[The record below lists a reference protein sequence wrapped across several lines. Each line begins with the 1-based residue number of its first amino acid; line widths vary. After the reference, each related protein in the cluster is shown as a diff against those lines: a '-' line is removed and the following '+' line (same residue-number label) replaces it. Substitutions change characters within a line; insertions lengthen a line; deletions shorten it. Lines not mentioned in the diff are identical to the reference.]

1 MTMSADGRIRMII
14 DTDGG
19 VDDAVAILWAATSP
33 QVDLIG
39 ISVVHGNVPMRQAGQ
54 NVCRILEL
62 AGRSD
67 VPVALGEA
75 DPYPSAPHLRPADF
89 VHGADGLGNTNY
101 PEPVLAPTGEHGVD
115 LLLRLVAAHPGEVSL
130 VTIGPLTNVARAI
143 TRDPGFAPQVRE
155 LVVMGGAVTV
165 PGNALPAAEANIAHD
180 PEAAAIVVRAQ
191 WSQPP
196 LLVGLDITH
205 LATFTPGMLAAIEG
219 SEQRYARYLAAPLRF
234 YSDAG
239 GTFCAPGEFPCHDL
253 LAVLAACMPLVDA
266 DVLPLAVQHTLGPA
280 LGATVADL
288 RQPYF
293 ARKGPQSI
301 QSEDMGFSDW
311 RIGLR
316 VDVAAFRREISA
328 LFGI

>member
-1 MTMSADGRIRMII
+1 MKNTRVKMII

-33 QVDLIG
+33 DVELLG

-62 AGRSD
+62 AGRTD

-101 PEPVLAPTGEHGVD
+101 PEPSMAPTTEHGVD
-115 LLLRLVAAHPGEVSL
+115 LLLRIVASYPGDVSV

-143 TRDPGFAPQVRE
+143 ARDASFASSVRE

-180 PEAAAIVVRAQ
+180 PEAASIVVRGA
-191 WSQPP
+191 WSRPP
-196 LLVGLDITH
+196 LLVGLDVTH
-205 LATFTPGMLAAIEG
+205 LATFTPAMLAAIEA
-219 SEQRYARYLAAPLRF
+219 SPHPYATYLAAPLRF

-253 LAVLAACMPLVDA
+253 LAVLAACMPVVDA
-266 DVLPLAVQHTLGPA
+266 DVLPLAVQHTPGPA
-280 LGATVADL
+280 LGATIADL
-288 RQPYF
+288 RVPFF
-293 ARKGPQSI
+293 ARKGAQSI

-316 VDVAAFRREISA
+316 VDVEVFRREIRA
-328 LFGI
+328 LFAI

>member
-1 MTMSADGRIRMII
+1 MTVSADGRVTMII

-101 PEPVLAPTGEHGVD
+101 PEPALAPTDEHGVD
-115 LLLRLVAAHPGEVSL
+115 LLLRLVSERPGEVSL

-143 TRDPGFAPQVRE
+143 TRDAAFASRVRE
-155 LVVMGGAVTV
+155 LVVMGGAVAV

-180 PEAAAIVVRAQ
+180 PEAAAIVVRAP

-196 LLVGLDITH
+196 LLVGLDVTH
-205 LATFTPGMLAAIEG
+205 LATFTPGMLADIEASG
-219 SEQRYARYLAAPLRF
+219 QRYAKYLAAPLRF

-266 DVLPLAVQHTLGPA
+266 DVLPLAVQHTPGPA

-288 RQPYF
+288 RVPYF

-316 VDVAAFRREISA
+316 VDVAVFRREISA

>member
-1 MTMSADGRIRMII
+1 MAADRRIKMII

-19 VDDAVAILWAATSP
+19 VDDAVAILWAATAP
-33 QVDLIG
+33 QVDLLG
-39 ISVVHGNVPMRQAGQ
+39 ISVVHGNVAMRQAGQ

-62 AGRSD
+62 AGRTD
-67 VPVALGEA
+67 VPVALGES

-101 PEPVLAPTGEHGVD
+101 PEPSMQPTVEHGVD
-115 LLLRLVAAHPGEVSL
+115 LLLRLAAEHSGEIAL

-143 TRDPGFAPQVRE
+143 TRDAAFAGHIRE

-165 PGNALPAAEANIAHD
+165 AGNALPAAEANIAHD
-180 PEAAAIVVRAQ
+180 PEAASIVVRAG
-191 WSQPP
+191 WTTPP

-205 LATFTPGMLAAIEG
+205 QATFTPQMLEAIE
-219 SEQRYARYLAAPLRF
+219 SSSHPYASYLAVPLRF

-253 LAVLAACMPLVDA
+253 LAVLAACMPLVGA
-266 DVLPLAVQHTLGPA
+266 DVLPLAVQHTPGPA
-280 LGATVADL
+280 LGATIAD
-288 RQPYF
+288 RRVPFF

-311 RIGLR
+311 RIGLH
-316 VDVAAFRREISA
+316 VDVEAFRSEIRA
-328 LFGI
+328 LFALS

>member
-1 MTMSADGRIRMII
+1 MTVAVDGRITMII

-33 QVDLIG
+33 RVDLIG
-39 ISVVHGNVPMRQAGQ
+39 ISVVHGNVPMHQAGQ

-62 AGRSD
+62 AGRDD

-89 VHGADGLGNTNY
+89 VHGVDGLGNTHY
-101 PEPVLAPTGEHGVD
+101 PEPVLTPSGEHGVD
-115 LLLRLVAAHPGEVSL
+115 LLLRLVTERPGEVSL

-143 TRDPGFAPQVRE
+143 ARDASFAPKVRE

-180 PEAAAIVVRAQ
+180 PEAAAVVVRAP

-196 LLVGLDITH
+196 LLVGLDVTH
-205 LATFTPGMLAAIEG
+205 RATFTPGMLAAIE
-219 SEQRYARYLAAPLRF
+219 SSAQPFARYLAAPLRF

-253 LAVLAACMPLVDA
+253 LAVLAACMPVVDA
-266 DVLPLAVQHTLGPA
+266 DVLPLAVQHTPGPA

-288 RQPYF
+288 RVPYF
-293 ARKGPQSI
+293 VRKGPQSI
-301 QSEDMGFSDW
+301 QSDDMGFSDW

-316 VDVAAFRREISA
+316 VDVEVFRREISA
-328 LFGI
+328 LFGL

>member
-1 MTMSADGRIRMII
+1 MTSSERVKMII

-33 QVDLIG
+33 RVELLG
-39 ISVVHGNVPMRQAGQ
+39 ISVVHGNVAMRQAGQ

-67 VPVALGEA
+67 VPVTLGEA

-89 VHGADGLGNTNY
+89 VHGVDGLGNTHY
-101 PEPVLAPTGEHGVD
+101 PEPTLSPTSEHGVD
-115 LLLRLVAAHPGEVSL
+115 MLIRLVDEHPGDVVL

-143 TRDPGFAPQVRE
+143 SGNAEFAPRVRE

-165 PGNALPAAEANIAHD
+165 AGNALPAAEANIAHD
-180 PEAAAIVVRAQ
+180 PEAAAVVVRAS
-191 WSQPP
+191 WATPP
-196 LLVGLDITH
+196 LLVGLDVTH
-205 LATFTPGMLAAIEG
+205 VATFTPEMLGAIEA
-219 SEQRYARYLAAPLRF
+219 SQHPYARYLAVPLRF

-253 LAVLAACMPLVDA
+253 LAVLAACMPLVGA
-266 DVLPLAVQHTLGPA
+266 DVLPLAVQHTPGPA

-288 RQPYF
+288 RAPFF
-293 ARKGPQSI
+293 ARKGSQSI
-301 QSEDMGFSDW
+301 QSEDMGFNDW
-311 RIGLR
+311 RIGLK
-316 VDVAAFRREISA
+316 VDVESFRREICG

>member
-1 MTMSADGRIRMII
+1 MSADGRVTMII

-75 DPYPSAPHLRPADF
+75 DPYLSAPHLRPADF

-101 PEPVLAPTGEHGVD
+101 PEPALAPTDEHGVD
-115 LLLRLVAAHPGEVSL
+115 LLLRLVSDRPGEVSL

-143 TRDPGFAPQVRE
+143 ARDAGFAPRVRE

-180 PEAAAIVVRAQ
+180 PEAAAIVVRAP

-196 LLVGLDITH
+196 LLVGLDVTH

-219 SEQRYARYLAAPLRF
+219 SGQRYATYLAAPLRF

-266 DVLPLAVQHTLGPA
+266 DVLPLAVQYTPGPA

-288 RQPYF
+288 RVPYF

-301 QSEDMGFSDW
+301 QSEDMGFADW

-316 VDVAAFRREISA
+316 VDVAAFRREIGA
-328 LFGI
+328 LFEI

>member
-1 MTMSADGRIRMII
+1 MTVSADGRVTMII

-89 VHGADGLGNTNY
+89 VHDADGLGNTDY
-101 PEPVLAPTGEHGVD
+101 PEPALPPTDEHGVD
-115 LLLRLVAAHPGEVSL
+115 LLLRLVSERPGEVSL

-143 TRDPGFAPQVRE
+143 TRDAAFASRVRE
-155 LVVMGGAVTV
+155 LVVMGGAVAV

-180 PEAAAIVVRAQ
+180 PEAAAIVVRAP

-196 LLVGLDITH
+196 LLVGLDVTH

-219 SEQRYARYLAAPLRF
+219 STQRYAKYLAAPLRF

-266 DVLPLAVQHTLGPA
+266 DVLPLAVQHTPGPA

-288 RQPYF
+288 RVPYF

-316 VDVAAFRREISA
+316 VDVAVFRREISA

>member
-1 MTMSADGRIRMII
+1 MSDERRITMII

-101 PEPVLAPTGEHGVD
+101 PEPVLAPTAEHGVD
-115 LLLRLVAAHPGEVSL
+115 LLVRLVAERPGEVSL

-143 TRDPGFAPQVRE
+143 TRDAGFASRVRE

-180 PEAAAIVVRAQ
+180 PEAAAIVVRAP

-196 LLVGLDITH
+196 LLVGLDVTH
-205 LATFTPGMLAAIEG
+205 LATFTPGMLAAIEDAD
-219 SEQRYARYLAAPLRF
+219 RPFARYLAAPLRF

-266 DVLPLAVQHTLGPA
+266 DVLPLAVQHTPGPA

-288 RQPYF
+288 RVPYF

-316 VDVAAFRREISA
+316 VDVAAFRREICA

>member
-1 MTMSADGRIRMII
+1 VTTAVDRIKMVI

-33 QVDLIG
+33 RVDLLG
-39 ISVVHGNVPMRQAGQ
+39 ISVVHGNVAMLQAGL

-62 AGRSD
+62 AGRTD

-75 DPYPSAPHLRPADF
+75 HPYPSAPHLRPADF

-101 PEPVLAPTGEHGVD
+101 PEPSLTPTDEHGVD
-115 LLLRLVAAHPGEVSL
+115 MLLRLVAENAGNISL

-143 TRDPGFAPQVRE
+143 ARDASFASRVRD

-165 PGNALPAAEANIAHD
+165 AGNALPAAEANIAHD
-180 PEAAAIVVRAQ
+180 PEAAAEVVRGS
-191 WSQPP
+191 WSSPP
-196 LLVGLDITH
+196 LLVGLDVTH
-205 LATFTPGMLAAIEG
+205 LATFTPEMLESIEA
-219 SEQRYARYLAAPLRF
+219 SSNPYASYLATPLRF

-253 LAVLAACMPLVDA
+253 LAVLASCMPVIDA
-266 DVLPLAVQHTLGPA
+266 DVLPLAVQHTAGPA
-280 LGATVADL
+280 LGATIADL
-288 RQPYF
+288 RVPFF

-316 VDVAAFRREISA
+316 VDVELFRREIRA
-328 LFGI
+328 LFAL

>member
-1 MTMSADGRIRMII
+1 MTSGARVKMII

-33 QVDLIG
+33 VVDLLG
-39 ISVVHGNVPMRQAGQ
+39 ISVVHGNVAMRQAGQ

-75 DPYPSAPHLRPADF
+75 NPYPSAPHLRPADF

-101 PEPVLAPTGEHGVD
+101 PEPTHAPTSEHGVD
-115 LLLRLVAAHPGEVSL
+115 LLLRTVAAHPGEISL
-130 VTIGPLTNVARAI
+130 VTIGPLTNIARAI
-143 TRDPGFAPQVRE
+143 ARDSAFASRVRE

-165 PGNALPAAEANIAHD
+165 AGNALPAAEANIAHD
-180 PEAAAIVVRAQ
+180 PEAAALVVRAP
-191 WSQPP
+191 WSRLP

-205 LATFTPGMLAAIEG
+205 LATFTPAMLEAIEA
-219 SEQRYARYLAAPLRF
+219 STHPFASYLAVPLRF

-239 GTFCAPGEFPCHDL
+239 GTFCAEGEFPCHDL
-253 LAVLAACMPLVDA
+253 LAVLAACMPIVDA
-266 DVLPLAVQHTLGPA
+266 DVLPLAVQHTAGPA
-280 LGATVADL
+280 LGATIADL
-288 RQPYF
+288 RVPFF
-293 ARKGPQSI
+293 ARKGGQSI
-301 QSEDMGFSDW
+301 QSEDMGFADW
-311 RIGLR
+311 RVGLR
-316 VDVAAFRREISA
+316 VDVEAFRGEIRS

>member
-1 MTMSADGRIRMII
+1 MAGDSRVTMII

-39 ISVVHGNVPMRQAGQ
+39 ISVVHGNVPMHQAGQ

-89 VHGADGLGNTNY
+89 VHGVDGLGNTNY
-101 PEPVLAPTGEHGVD
+101 PEPSLAPTGEHGVD
-115 LLLRLVAAHPGEVSL
+115 LLLRLVAERTGEVSL

-143 TRDPGFAPQVRE
+143 ARDAGFAPRVRE

-165 PGNALPAAEANIAHD
+165 QGNALPAAEANIAHD
-180 PEAAAIVVRAQ
+180 PEAAAIVVRAP

-196 LLVGLDITH
+196 LLVGLDVTH

-219 SEQRYARYLAAPLRF
+219 SDQRYARYLAAPLRF

-239 GTFCAPGEFPCHDL
+239 GTFCTPGEFPCHDL

-266 DVLPLAVQHTLGPA
+266 DVLPLAVQYTPGPA

-288 RQPYF
+288 RVPYF

-316 VDVAAFRREISA
+316 VDVAAFRREIGA
-328 LFGI
+328 LFEI